1 MIPRALPGPT
11 LLGPVGAP
19 KPRAFCPGQASA
31 APLARRIGAPHRRAE
46 SARQPRPA
54 WHDAAFARMSLPDSS
69 SSDRPA
75 QLESLFEQWRQRV
88 GMVLGPLAMILLL
101 IFPLPGLSPEAQRLA
116 AVLALA
122 VIFWMTEAIPMA
134 ATALLAPALCIP
146 LEVARDKEVL
156 APFSSPTV
164 FLFIGSFFLAEAMR
178 KHGLDRRL
186 ALWLLT
192 RRGVL
197 RSPLTLYAALGGMTA
212 LLSMWMSNVATTAV
226 MIPIALGVLAT
237 TPQLAARPRAQADII
252 LLIAFS
258 ASVGGLGTP
267 VGTPPNIIAIGFLR
281 QLTGTTVSF
290 LDWMKLGVPLVAVL
304 MVFLL
309 WLLRPRGIVFEDRR
323 ALESALQ
330 QERAALGPLRPGE
343 RNTAFLF
350 ALAITLWMWPGLA
363 EMLAGGP
370 TPSSQWISRHLPE
383 ETIGLLCGLLV
394 FLLPVNLKEWRF
406 SLTWQEAERIDWGTI
421 FLFAGGLSLGTLI
434 FNTGLAKAMGYGLSA
449 SLGQPGLWLLVAAGI
464 ALSLALSEAT
474 SNTASANVMI
484 PLMIAVAQAGQLP
497 VIPVAMAVSL
507 ACSFGFMLP
516 VSTAPNALAYGT
528 GLVPL
533 TRMMRAGMALD
544 LVGAVAIFI
553 AVWLV
558 YR

>member
-1 MIPRALPGPT
+1 MSDFTEQEPGLPAGE
-11 LLGPVGAP
+11 
-19 KPRAFCPGQASA
+19 
-31 APLARRIGAPHRRAE
+31 E
-46 SARQPRPA
+46 SSFD
-54 WHDAAFARMSLPDSS
+54 W
-69 SSDRPA
+69 
-75 QLESLFEQWRQRV
+75 WRQRV
-88 GMVLGPLAMILLL
+88 GLVLGPAVMVALLVW
-101 IFPLPGLSPEAQRLA
+101 PVAGVSVEAQRLA

-146 LEVARDKEVL
+146 LGVAKDKEVL
-156 APFSSPTV
+156 APFASPSI
-164 FLFIGSFFLAEAMR
+164 FLFIGSFFLAAAMR

-197 RSPLTLYAALGGMTA
+197 KSPLTLYAALGGMTA

-252 LLIAFS
+252 LLIAFA

-281 QLTGTTVSF
+281 QLAGESITFV
-290 LDWMKLGVPLVAVL
+290 DWMKLGVPLVVVL
-304 MVFLL
+304 MLFLL

-323 ALESALQ
+323 AMEENL
-330 QERAALGPLRPGE
+330 RAQREALGPLRPGE
-343 RNTAFLF
+343 KNAAILF
-350 ALAITLWMWPGLA
+350 TVAITLWLWPGAGEL
-363 EMLAGGP
+363 LTGGP
-370 TPSSQWISRHLPE
+370 TASGKWLSRYLPE
-383 ETIGLLCGLLV
+383 ETVGLLCGLMV
-394 FLLPVNLKEWRF
+394 FFLPVNLKEWRF
-406 SLTWQEAERIDWGTI
+406 TLTWKEAERIDWGTI

-434 FNTGLAKAMGYGLSA
+434 FNTGLAKAMGQGMSA
-449 SLGQPGLWLLVAAGI
+449 WMGEPGLWALIAAGI
-464 ALSLALSEAT
+464 VVSLALSEAT
-474 SNTASANVMI
+474 SNTASANVMV
-484 PLMIAVAQAGQLP
+484 PMMIAVAQAGNLP

-533 TRMMRAGMALD
+533 TRMMRAGVGLD
-544 LVGAVAIFI
+544 LAGAVAIFAMI
-553 AVWLV
+553 WLV

>member
-1 MIPRALPGPT
+1 MPANTQG
-11 LLGPVGAP
+11 
-19 KPRAFCPGQASA
+19 
-31 APLARRIGAPHRRAE
+31 LARVWRRAPRWRAD
-46 SARQPRPA
+46 SARQPSRA

-69 SSDRPA
+69 SSDRPT
-75 QLESLFEQWRQRV
+75 QLESLFEQWRQRL
-88 GMVLGPLAMILLL
+88 GLLLGPLALVLLL
-101 IFPLPGLSPEAQRLA
+101 LFPVPGVSPEAQRLA

-146 LEVARDKEVL
+146 LQVAPDKAVL
-156 APFSSPTV
+156 APFASPPV

-197 RSPLTLYAALGGMTA
+197 RSPFTLYAALGIMTA

-237 TPQLAARPRAQADII
+237 TPELAARPRAQADII

-267 VGTPPNIIAIGFLR
+267 VGTPPNLIAIGFLR
-281 QLTGTTVSF
+281 QLAGISISF

-304 MVFLL
+304 MAFLL
-309 WLLRPRGIVFEDRR
+309 WLLRPRGVVFQDRR
-323 ALESALQ
+323 ALEAALQ
-330 QERAALGPLRPGE
+330 LERAALGPLRPGE

-350 ALAITLWMWPGLA
+350 ALAIALWLWPGLSQ
-363 EMLAGGP
+363 MLAGAP
-370 TPSSQWISRHLPE
+370 TASGLWLSQHLPE
-383 ETIGLLCGLLV
+383 ETVGLLCGLLV
-394 FLLPVNLKEWRF
+394 FFLPVDLKRWHF
-406 SLTWQEAERIDWGTI
+406 TLTWQEAERIDWGTI

-434 FNTGLAKAMGYGLSA
+434 FNTGLAAALGQNLSA
-449 SLGQPGLWLLVAAGI
+449 ALGQPGLWLLVATGI

-484 PLMIAVAQAGQLP
+484 PLMIAVAQASHLP

-533 TRMMRAGMALD
+533 TRMIRAGLALD
-544 LVGAVAIFI
+544 LVGAAAIF
-553 AVWLV
+553 AAAWLV